1 MHRPD
6 RQPVGFHSPLLS
18 GHFQPAQKE
27 NNLTAKRLQS
37 RNTNIL
43 AFFTNCFY
51 NKSLADSPCPWGIAP
66 PTGASEITP
75 PVRELMLIYFW
86 TSSFAFKCCASAG
99 NMAISA
105 VSLVWECVT
114 LGNVLLA
121 LALLYLLHILNEFYE
136 FKGMPPGPRLTS
148 LPFIGSFH
156 SFDAKSDSFKD
167 STRRLVLLERRVFC
181 GGLIISHKFT

>member
-1 MHRPD
+1 
-6 RQPVGFHSPLLS
+6 
-18 GHFQPAQKE
+18 
-27 NNLTAKRLQS
+27 
-37 RNTNIL
+37 
-43 AFFTNCFY
+43 
-51 NKSLADSPCPWGIAP
+51 
-66 PTGASEITP
+66 
-75 PVRELMLIYFW
+75 
-86 TSSFAFKCCASAG
+86 
-99 NMAISA
+99 MAISA

-136 FKGMPPGPRLTS
+136 FKGMPPGPRRTS

-167 STRRLVLLERRVFC
+167 STRRLVLSERRVFC